1 MQLTIA
7 YSHTSHTS
15 LHGINMAKRYTRD
28 EALLLLFDDDVDD
41 GPQSEEE
48 DVSEED
54 DDTEFH
60 ADEDSNSE
68 EKMEE
73 EEGFTNA
80 GTSFPSK
87 NANIIWHP
95 STTVTPSRAT
105 SENIIH
111 KRPGPTRYAIARTD
125 EILSDVFS
133 DVFNSYTV
141 IVIILSFQLQN
152 VLFYCESKFF
162 FIFECTVEQLYM
174 YVML

>member
-15 LHGINMAKRYTRD
+15 LHGINMAKRYARD

-41 GPQSEEE
+41 GPQYEEE

-87 NANIIWHP
+87 NGNIIWHP
-95 STTVTPSRAT
+95 SATVTPSRAT
-105 SENIIH
+105 SEDIIH
-111 KRPGPTRYAIARTD
+111 MRPGPTRYAIARTD
-125 EILSDVFS
+125 DILSDVFS

-152 VLFYCESKFF
+152 VLFIVNQS
-162 FIFECTVEQLYM
+162 
-174 YVML
+174 